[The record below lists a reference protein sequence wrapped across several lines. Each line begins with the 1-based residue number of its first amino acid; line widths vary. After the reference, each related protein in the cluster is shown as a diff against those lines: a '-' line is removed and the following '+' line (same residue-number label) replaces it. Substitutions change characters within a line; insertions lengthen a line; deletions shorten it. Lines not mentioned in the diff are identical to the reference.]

1 MTWSLSGFR
10 LRLAV
15 LIGGLSLLWVAGAAY
30 YFDHVATAHMND
42 ASVKVL
48 ASVGQAVSRG
58 LSSNLEERQ
67 RSIEMLSGLPALT
80 RGDLDSDEVR
90 SVLTRTKSG
99 YRYYAWIGVAD
110 RDGVVKAATGGL
122 LEGESVVSRPWFIH
136 GRQEPFT
143 GDIHEAVLLARLLG
157 PSESG
162 EPLRLVDFAVPVFD
176 AHGQLRGVVAAHA
189 DWTWARS
196 VIESAVPAQAS
207 ANGVEVLIVNK
218 DGLVLY
224 PVARDAARELVP
236 AALLAGDVQANLDWP
251 GKGPCLSSSHAIKA
265 AVPANL
271 GWRVVVRQSQDAAL
285 ASVRDMHQGLALLA
299 GVGILLLTGTAFLF
313 ASRFSRPIER
323 LAHAAGQLA
332 QGQEHVRLR
341 SGSTVA
347 ELQTLDAALREMMA
361 RLMGQRQA
369 LQEANAH
376 LEQRVAQRTAE
387 LSDLY
392 NHAPVGYH
400 TVSAEGMITQINDT
414 ELALLGY
421 ARDEVVGKMPVEAF
435 IAPACKPIAAMRLEA
450 IRRGQVLPPQ
460 DADLLAKDGR
470 LVSVRLTSMPV
481 FDEQGRFI
489 ASRTA
494 VMNISDMKA
503 LASRLDKQQA
513 INQAIVR
520 NSPNGLLLYTA
531 DGQCVLANESVAEMV
546 GADVETLL
554 KQNFMQIESW
564 RLSGLRDAALA
575 ALDGVRTQRQI
586 SSVSTFGKQVECLVT
601 LMPLDAG
608 GERMVLAVVR
618 DVSELVR
625 ANKELA
631 RLARQDGLTGL
642 ANRLAADEQLHQE
655 LSRSR
660 RSGAHFSVLLLD
672 VDHFKRVNDT
682 HGHDVGDQVLKSVA
696 WRLKDAVR
704 ASDFVARFG
713 GEEFLIILPD
723 TAMAEAV
730 AVAEKIRATME
741 AAPFQVVGQV
751 TVSVGVSQASAAS
764 ARVEDVVRLADQA
777 LYASKHAGRNCVTP
791 WGVSFGDEADAV
803 RH

>member
-1 MTWSLSGFR
+1 MIWSLSGFR
-10 LRLAV
+10 LRLAAV
-15 LIGGLSLLWVAGAAY
+15 IGGLSLLWVAGAGY
-30 YFDHVATAHMND
+30 YFDRAATAYMSD

-48 ASVGQAVSRG
+48 ESVGQAVSRG
-58 LSSNLEERQ
+58 FSTNLEERQ
-67 RSIEMLSGLPALT
+67 RSIEMLSVLPMLT
-80 RGDLDSDEVR
+80 RGELGSDEVR
-90 SVLTRTKSG
+90 SVLMRTKSG
-99 YRYYAWIGVAD
+99 YQHYAWIGAAD
-110 RDGVVKAATGGL
+110 SDGLVQAATGGL
-122 LEGESVVSRPWFIH
+122 LEGESVAKRPWFIH

-143 GDIHEAVLLARLLG
+143 GDIHEAVLLAKLLG

-162 EPLRLVDFAVPVFD
+162 EPLRLVDFAAPVFD
-176 AHGQLRGVVAAHA
+176 ARGKVRGVVAAHA
-189 DWTWARS
+189 NWAWARA

-218 DGLVLY
+218 DGQVIY
-224 PVARDAARELVP
+224 PVARDATPQSVP
-236 AALLAGDVQANLDWP
+236 VAVLTGDINATLDWP
-251 GKGPCLSSSHAIKA
+251 GKGRYLSSSHAIKA
-265 AVPANL
+265 AAPANL
-271 GWRVVVRQSQDAAL
+271 GWRVVVRQSQEAAL
-285 ASVRDMHQGLALLA
+285 APVRNMHQGLALLA
-299 GVGILLLTGTAFLF
+299 GFGILLLTGTAFLF

-323 LAHAAGQLA
+323 LADAAGQLA
-332 QGQEHVRLR
+332 QGQDNVRLH
-341 SGSTVA
+341 SGSQVA
-347 ELQTLDAALREMMA
+347 ELQTLDASLREMMA
-361 RLMGQRQA
+361 RLVGQRQA

-400 TVSAEGMITQINDT
+400 TVNADGVITQINDT

-421 ARDEVVGKMPVEAF
+421 AREEVVGKMPVTDL
-435 IAPACKPIAAMRLEA
+435 IAPACKPIAVTRLAA
-450 IRRGQVLPPQ
+450 IRQGRILPPQ
-460 DADLLAKDGR
+460 DADLLTKEGR
-470 LVSVRLTSMPV
+470 ILSVRLTSTPV

-503 LASRLDKQQA
+503 LETRLGQQQA

-546 GADVETLL
+546 GADVESLL
-554 KQNFMQIESW
+554 KQNFMHIDSW
-564 RLSGLRDAALA
+564 RLSGLRDAAMA
-575 ALDGVRTQRQI
+575 ALDGRRIQRQI

-608 GERMVLAVVR
+608 GERMVLLVVR

-625 ANKELA
+625 ANKELE
-631 RLARQDGLTGL
+631 RLARHDGLTGL

-682 HGHDVGDQVLKSVA
+682 HGHDVGDQVLKTVA
-696 WRLKDAVR
+696 RRLKEAVR

-713 GEEFLIILPD
+713 GEEFLVILPD
-723 TAMAEAV
+723 AALVEAV
-730 AVAEKIRATME
+730 AVAEKIRAAMDAT
-741 AAPFQVVGQV
+741 PFPQVGHV
-751 TVSVGVSQASAAS
+751 TVSVGVSQASAETS
-764 ARVEDVVRLADQA
+764 RVEDVVRLADQA
-777 LYASKHAGRNCVTP
+777 LYASKNAGRNCVTP
-791 WGVSFGDEADAV
+791 WASPAGDESGAV
-803 RH
+803 LH